1 MAAIVLEGRKRVPV
15 RYSDWGA
22 WRDELAA
29 LDAPIPLVPPGT
41 RSCALCWGAGRVH
54 HQARN
59 GEGLVP
65 SPCPD
70 CGGGGL
76 VPA

>member
-1 MAAIVLEGRKRVPV
+1 MPAIVLEGKERVPV
-15 RYSDWGA
+15 RYDDWGA
-22 WRDELAA
+22 WREELTAPDAA
-29 LDAPIPLVPPGT
+29 APLVVPGT
-41 RSCALCWGAGRVH
+41 RSCALCWGAGRIH

-65 SPCPD
+65 APCRA

-76 VPA
+76 VIA